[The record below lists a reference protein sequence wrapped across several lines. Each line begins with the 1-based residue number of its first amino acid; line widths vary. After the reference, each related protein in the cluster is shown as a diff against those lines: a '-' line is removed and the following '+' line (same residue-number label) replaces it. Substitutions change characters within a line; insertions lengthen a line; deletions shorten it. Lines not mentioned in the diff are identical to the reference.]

1 MTGVIGRFLQFLK
14 VIDLP
19 VKLCQIRRIE
29 RPQNKVAYMAV
40 LFPFSF
46 DIDFRAIV
54 HILLGQ
60 IEHVTF
66 RIMGADTGEGAIGG
80 SFDQLY

>member
-1 MTGVIGRFLQFLK
+1 M
-14 VIDLP
+14 
-19 VKLCQIRRIE
+19 
-29 RPQNKVAYMAV
+29 AYMAV

-46 DIDFRAIV
+46 DIYFRPIG

-66 RIMGADTGEGAIGG
+66 RIMGTDTGEWAIGR